1 MNTKHLLRRI
11 LSVLTAFFLA
21 AATVIPMAVPVYA
34 QNSRFISEVMLAAGE
49 AAAENLEKDGWSVMM
64 TGLNRDVSADRQ
76 VYLAYK
82 TNTGDPITNVMIA
95 NDAGESLI
103 DHNGISYDR
112 ASETDVD
119 EGVGGGAGCLYY
131 TRDKKAGTPLVGF
144 DILRSKE
151 EPLYPITNDGAE
163 IVRTEKGAPADLERT
178 NEKSVIYLAQI
189 RDGIV
194 RPYISEIGIVRDTD
208 KWNAV
213 YTACERGYNYYVD
226 GDIDGSEDTYT
237 LLVYKRTADVT
248 QAVTN
253 ITAVSADAV
262 KEMEELQIKDEA
274 ASATYLSGDAI
285 GISGVEY
292 VRVSKKPIQAKT
304 PFYLYQTKNTSA
316 GNPVS
321 MLYKEKLEEA
331 QNFIF
336 GTWAQEYF
344 FSSDAATNAA
354 TFSINEDLYS
364 RLCEDLTVCTKLPV
378 QYLDSVPSVQ
388 TAEPITEET
397 TTQNPEEAAE
407 AQTDAAEETEALSE
421 VNSETETIDAVTGEM
436 EALSEVNSETEIID
450 AVTGKTEALSE
461 VDTQT
466 ETIDAVT
473 GETEAWSAV
482 DTETETLEAVTDE
495 PAKETTTEKETIT
508 EATTEATTEAPAEE
522 EPKYLNILMLTPRD
536 GLPQSVAQITGLR
549 DNLSETPIMESDAR
563 SDRKNKLPASVFGKG
578 GPALVIGSIVIAA
591 SVVSAIVIRKKKL
604 KGAK

>member
-1 MNTKHLLRRI
+1 MNTKYLLRRI
-11 LSVLTAFFLA
+11 LSVLTTFFLA
-21 AATVIPMAVPVYA
+21 AATVIPMVIPVYA
-34 QNSRFISEVMLAAGE
+34 QNSRFISEVMLAAGK

-163 IVRTEKGAPADLERT
+163 IVRTVEGVPADLEMAA
-178 NEKSVIYLAQI
+178 EKSVIYLAQI

-194 RPYISEIGIVRDTD
+194 RPYISEIGVVIDTD

-213 YTACERGYNYYVD
+213 YTACERGYHYYVD
-226 GDIDGSEDTYT
+226 GDIDGSDDTYT
-237 LLVYKRTADVT
+237 LLVYKRTADVN

-262 KEMEELQIKDEA
+262 KEMEERQILDDA
-274 ASATYLSGDAI
+274 AFSTDLTGDTI
-285 GISGVEY
+285 GISGIEY
-292 VRVSKKPIQAKT
+292 VRVSKNPIQAQK
-304 PFYLYQTKNTSA
+304 PYYLYQTKNTSA

-321 MLYKEKLEEA
+321 MLYKEQLVEA
-331 QNFIF
+331 QVFLF

-344 FSSDAATNAA
+344 FSEDAATNAA
-354 TFSINEDLYS
+354 TFSANEDLYAQ
-364 RLCEDLTVCTKLPV
+364 LCEDLTVCTKLPV
-378 QYLDSVPSVQ
+378 QVLDSIPSVK
-388 TAEPITEET
+388 TAEPVTEET
-397 TTQNPEEAAE
+397 TTQKAEETIVEAPTDSVEETEEASGEETETE
-407 AQTDAAEETEALSE
+407 AAAEEITEE
-421 VNSETETIDAVTGEM
+421 TTEETTVETET
-436 EALSEVNSETEIID
+436 
-450 AVTGKTEALSE
+450 
-461 VDTQT
+461 
-466 ETIDAVT
+466 
-473 GETEAWSAV
+473 
-482 DTETETLEAVTDE
+482 
-495 PAKETTTEKETIT
+495 
-508 EATTEATTEAPAEE
+508 TTEATTQTPAGE
-522 EPKYLNILMLTPRD
+522 EPAYINILMLTPRD

-549 DNLSETPIMESDAR
+549 DHLSETPITESDAR
-563 SDRKNKLPASVFGKG
+563 SERNNELYASVFGKG
-578 GPALVIGSIVIAA
+578 GPALVIGTIVIAA
-591 SVVSAIVIRKKKL
+591 GVVSAIVIRKKKL

>member
-1 MNTKHLLRRI
+1 MNTKYLLRHI

-21 AATVIPMAVPVYA
+21 AATVIPMVVPVYA

-163 IVRTEKGAPADLERT
+163 IVRTVEGVPADLEMAA
-178 NEKSVIYLAQI
+178 EKSVIYLAQI

-194 RPYISEIGIVRDTD
+194 RPYISEIGVVIDTD

-213 YTACERGYNYYVD
+213 YTACERGYHYYVD
-226 GDIDGSEDTYT
+226 GDIDGSDDTYT
-237 LLVYKRTADVT
+237 LLVYKRTADVN

-262 KEMEELQIKDEA
+262 KEMEERQILDDA
-274 ASATYLSGDAI
+274 AYSTDLTGDTI
-285 GISGVEY
+285 GISGIEY
-292 VRVSKKPIQAKT
+292 VRVSKNPIQAQT
-304 PFYLYQTKNTSA
+304 PYYLYQTKNTSA

-321 MLYKEKLEEA
+321 MLYKEQLEEA

-344 FSSDAATNAA
+344 FSEDAATNAA
-354 TFSINEDLYS
+354 TFSANEDLYAQ
-364 RLCEDLTVCTKLPV
+364 LCEDLTVCTKLPV
-378 QYLDSVPSVQ
+378 QVLDSIPSVK
-388 TAEPITEET
+388 TAEPVTEET
-397 TTQNPEEAAE
+397 TTQKAEETIVEAPTDSVEETEEASGEETETE
-407 AQTDAAEETEALSE
+407 AAAEEITEE
-421 VNSETETIDAVTGEM
+421 TTEETTVETET
-436 EALSEVNSETEIID
+436 
-450 AVTGKTEALSE
+450 
-461 VDTQT
+461 
-466 ETIDAVT
+466 
-473 GETEAWSAV
+473 
-482 DTETETLEAVTDE
+482 
-495 PAKETTTEKETIT
+495 
-508 EATTEATTEAPAEE
+508 TTEATTQTPAGE
-522 EPKYLNILMLTPRD
+522 EPAYINILMLTPRD

-549 DNLSETPIMESDAR
+549 DHLSETPITESDAR
-563 SDRKNKLPASVFGKG
+563 SERNNELYASVFGKG
-578 GPALVIGSIVIAA
+578 GPALVIGTIVIAA
-591 SVVSAIVIRKKKL
+591 GVVSAIVIRKKKL

>member
-21 AATVIPMAVPVYA
+21 AATVIPMVVPVYA

-163 IVRTEKGAPADLERT
+163 IVRTVEGVPADLEMAA
-178 NEKSVIYLAQI
+178 EKSVIYLAQI

-194 RPYISEIGIVRDTD
+194 RPYISEIGVVIDTD

-213 YTACERGYNYYVD
+213 YTACERGYHYYVD
-226 GDIDGSEDTYT
+226 GDIDGSDDTYT
-237 LLVYKRTADVT
+237 LLVYKRTADVN

-262 KEMEELQIKDEA
+262 KEMEERQILDDA
-274 ASATYLSGDAI
+274 ASSTDLTGDTI
-285 GISGVEY
+285 GISGIEY
-292 VRVSKKPIQAKT
+292 VRVSKNPIQAQT
-304 PFYLYQTKNTSA
+304 PYYLYQTKNTSA

-321 MLYKEKLEEA
+321 MLYKEQLEEA
-331 QNFIF
+331 QVFLF

-344 FSSDAATNAA
+344 FSEDAATNAA
-354 TFSINEDLYS
+354 AFSANEDLYAQ
-364 RLCEDLTVCTKLPV
+364 LCEDLTVCTKLPV
-378 QYLDSVPSVQ
+378 QVLDSIPSVK
-388 TAEPITEET
+388 TAEPVTEET
-397 TTQNPEEAAE
+397 TQKAEETTAEAPTDAVEETEEASGEETETE
-407 AQTDAAEETEALSE
+407 AAAEEMTEKTTE
-421 VNSETETIDAVTGEM
+421 ETTVETET
-436 EALSEVNSETEIID
+436 
-450 AVTGKTEALSE
+450 
-461 VDTQT
+461 
-466 ETIDAVT
+466 
-473 GETEAWSAV
+473 
-482 DTETETLEAVTDE
+482 
-495 PAKETTTEKETIT
+495 
-508 EATTEATTEAPAEE
+508 TTEATTQTPAGE
-522 EPKYLNILMLTPRD
+522 EPAYINILMLTPRD

-549 DNLSETPIMESDAR
+549 DHLSETPITESDAR
-563 SDRKNKLPASVFGKG
+563 SERNNELYASVFGKG

-591 SVVSAIVIRKKKL
+591 GVVSAIVIRKKKL

>member
-21 AATVIPMAVPVYA
+21 AATVIPMVVPVYA

-163 IVRTEKGAPADLERT
+163 IVRTVEGVPADLEMAA
-178 NEKSVIYLAQI
+178 EKSVIYLAQI

-194 RPYISEIGIVRDTD
+194 RPYISEIGVVIDTD

-213 YTACERGYNYYVD
+213 YTACERGYHYYVD
-226 GDIDGSEDTYT
+226 GDIDGSDDTYT
-237 LLVYKRTADVT
+237 LLVYKRTADVN

-262 KEMEELQIKDEA
+262 KEMEERQILDDA
-274 ASATYLSGDAI
+274 ASSTDLTGDTI
-285 GISGVEY
+285 GISGIEY
-292 VRVSKKPIQAKT
+292 VRVSKNPIQAQK
-304 PFYLYQTKNTSA
+304 PYYLYQTKNTSA

-321 MLYKEKLEEA
+321 MLYKEQLEEA

-344 FSSDAATNAA
+344 FSEDAATNAA
-354 TFSINEDLYS
+354 AFSANEDLYAQ
-364 RLCEDLTVCTKLPV
+364 LCEDLTVCTKLPV
-378 QYLDSVPSVQ
+378 QVLDSIPSVK
-388 TAEPITEET
+388 TAEPVTEET
-397 TTQNPEEAAE
+397 TTQKAEETIVEAPTDSVEEMDSIEETDAVEETDSVEEMDSIEETDAVEETEEASGE
-407 AQTDAAEETEALSE
+407 ATETEAAAEEITEE
-421 VNSETETIDAVTGEM
+421 TTEETTVETET
-436 EALSEVNSETEIID
+436 
-450 AVTGKTEALSE
+450 
-461 VDTQT
+461 
-466 ETIDAVT
+466 
-473 GETEAWSAV
+473 
-482 DTETETLEAVTDE
+482 
-495 PAKETTTEKETIT
+495 
-508 EATTEATTEAPAEE
+508 TTEATTQTPAGE
-522 EPKYLNILMLTPRD
+522 EPAYINILMLTPRD

-549 DNLSETPIMESDAR
+549 DHLSETPITESDAR
-563 SDRKNKLPASVFGKG
+563 SERNNELYASVFGKG

-591 SVVSAIVIRKKKL
+591 GVVSAIVIRKKKL

>member
-1 MNTKHLLRRI
+1 MNTKYLLRHI

-21 AATVIPMAVPVYA
+21 AATVIPMVVPVYA

-131 TRDKKAGTPLVGF
+131 TRDKKAGTSLVGF

-163 IVRTEKGAPADLERT
+163 IVRTVEGVPADLEMAA
-178 NEKSVIYLAQI
+178 EKSVIYLAQI

-194 RPYISEIGIVRDTD
+194 RPYISEIGVVIDTD

-213 YTACERGYNYYVD
+213 YTACERGYHYYVD
-226 GDIDGSEDTYT
+226 GDIDGSDDTYT
-237 LLVYKRTADVT
+237 LLVYKRTADVN

-262 KEMEELQIKDEA
+262 KEMEERQILDEA
-274 ASATYLSGDAI
+274 AFSNNLTGDTI
-285 GISGVEY
+285 GISGIEY
-292 VRVSKKPIQAKT
+292 VRVSKNPIQAQT
-304 PFYLYQTKNTSA
+304 PYYLYQTKNTSA

-321 MLYKEKLEEA
+321 MLYKEQLEEA

-344 FSSDAATNAA
+344 FSEDAATNAA
-354 TFSINEDLYS
+354 AFSANEDLYAQ
-364 RLCEDLTVCTKLPV
+364 LCEDLTVCTKLPV
-378 QYLDSVPSVQ
+378 QVLDSIPSVK
-388 TAEPITEET
+388 TAEPAAEKTTSEGIEET
-397 TTQNPEEAAE
+397 TVESTEIRDGMSDATQDATEENVAETAMETTQTTAE
-407 AQTDAAEETEALSE
+407 ALAEA
-421 VNSETETIDAVTGEM
+421 
-436 EALSEVNSETEIID
+436 
-450 AVTGKTEALSE
+450 
-461 VDTQT
+461 
-466 ETIDAVT
+466 
-473 GETEAWSAV
+473 
-482 DTETETLEAVTDE
+482 
-495 PAKETTTEKETIT
+495 
-508 EATTEATTEAPAEE
+508 
-522 EPKYLNILMLTPRD
+522 EPKYINILMLTPRD

-549 DNLSETPIMESDAR
+549 DHLSETPITESDAR
-563 SDRKNKLPASVFGKG
+563 SERNNELYASVFGKG
-578 GPALVIGSIVIAA
+578 GPALVIGGIVIAA
-591 SVVSAIVIRKKKL
+591 GVVSAIVIRKKKS

>member
-82 TNTGDPITNVMIA
+82 TNTGDPITNVMIS

-178 NEKSVIYLAQI
+178 NEKSVIYLAEI

-194 RPYISEIGIVRDTD
+194 RPYISEIGIVSDTD

-213 YTACERGYNYYVD
+213 YTACERGYHYYVD
-226 GDIDGSEDTYT
+226 GDIDGSDDTYT
-237 LLVYKRTADVT
+237 LLVYKRTADVN

-262 KEMEELQIKDEA
+262 KEMEERQILDEA
-274 ASATYLSGDAI
+274 AFSNNLTGDTI
-285 GISGVEY
+285 GISGIEY
-292 VRVSKKPIQAKT
+292 VRVSKNPIQAQK
-304 PFYLYQTKNTSA
+304 PYYLYQTKNTSA

-321 MLYKEKLEEA
+321 MLYKEQLEEA

-344 FSSDAATNAA
+344 FSEDAATNAA
-354 TFSINEDLYS
+354 AFSANEDLYAQ
-364 RLCEDLTVCTKLPV
+364 LCEDLTVCTKLPV
-378 QYLDSVPSVQ
+378 QVLDSIPSVK
-388 TAEPITEET
+388 TAEPVTEETTQKAEETTAEAPSDSVEETDSIEETDAVEETEEASGEETETEAVAEEITEET
-397 TTQNPEEAAE
+397 T
-407 AQTDAAEETEALSE
+407 EETT
-421 VNSETETIDAVTGEM
+421 VET
-436 EALSEVNSETEIID
+436 
-450 AVTGKTEALSE
+450 
-461 VDTQT
+461 
-466 ETIDAVT
+466 
-473 GETEAWSAV
+473 
-482 DTETETLEAVTDE
+482 
-495 PAKETTTEKETIT
+495 ETTTEETETEAAAEEIT
-508 EATTEATTEAPAEE
+508 EETTEETTVETETTTEATTQTPAGE
-522 EPKYLNILMLTPRD
+522 EPAYINILMLTPRD

-549 DNLSETPIMESDAR
+549 DHLSETPITESDAR
-563 SDRKNKLPASVFGKG
+563 SERNNELYASVFGKG
-578 GPALVIGSIVIAA
+578 GPALVIGTIVIAA
-591 SVVSAIVIRKKKL
+591 GVVSAIVIRKKKL

>member
-21 AATVIPMAVPVYA
+21 AATVIPMVVPVYA
-34 QNSRFISEVMLAAGE
+34 QNSRFISDVMLAAGE

-131 TRDKKAGTPLVGF
+131 TRDKKAGTPLVG
-144 DILRSKE
+144 
-151 EPLYPITNDGAE
+151 A
-163 IVRTEKGAPADLERT
+163 A
-178 NEKSVIYLAQI
+178 EKSVIYLAQI

-194 RPYISEIGIVRDTD
+194 RPYISEIGVVIDTD

-213 YTACERGYNYYVD
+213 YTACERGYHYYVD
-226 GDIDGSEDTYT
+226 GDIDGSDDTYT
-237 LLVYKRTADVT
+237 LLVYKRTADVN

-262 KEMEELQIKDEA
+262 KEMEERQILDDA
-274 ASATYLSGDAI
+274 ASSTDLTGDTI
-285 GISGVEY
+285 GISGIEY
-292 VRVSKKPIQAKT
+292 VRVSKNPIQAQK
-304 PFYLYQTKNTSA
+304 PYYLYQTKNTSA

-321 MLYKEKLEEA
+321 MLYKEQLEEA
-331 QNFIF
+331 QVFLF

-344 FSSDAATNAA
+344 FSEDAATNAA
-354 TFSINEDLYS
+354 AFSANEDLYAQ
-364 RLCEDLTVCTKLPV
+364 LCEDLTVCTKLPV
-378 QYLDSVPSVQ
+378 QYLDSIPSVK
-388 TAEPITEET
+388 TAEPVTEETTQKAEETTAEAPTDAVEETDSIEETDAVEETEEASGEETETEAAAEEITEET
-397 TTQNPEEAAE
+397 T
-407 AQTDAAEETEALSE
+407 EETT
-421 VNSETETIDAVTGEM
+421 VETET
-436 EALSEVNSETEIID
+436 
-450 AVTGKTEALSE
+450 
-461 VDTQT
+461 
-466 ETIDAVT
+466 
-473 GETEAWSAV
+473 
-482 DTETETLEAVTDE
+482 
-495 PAKETTTEKETIT
+495 
-508 EATTEATTEAPAEE
+508 TTEATTQTPAGE
-522 EPKYLNILMLTPRD
+522 EPAYINILMLTPRD

-549 DNLSETPIMESDAR
+549 DPLSEKPITESDAR
-563 SDRKNKLPASVFGKG
+563 SERNNELYASVFGKG

-591 SVVSAIVIRKKKL
+591 GVVSAIVIRKKKL

>member
-11 LSVLTAFFLA
+11 LSVLTTFFLA
-21 AATVIPMAVPVYA
+21 AATVIPMVIPVYA
-34 QNSRFISEVMLAAGE
+34 QNSRFISEVMLAAGK

-163 IVRTEKGAPADLERT
+163 IVRTVEGVPADLEMAA
-178 NEKSVIYLAQI
+178 EKSVIYLAQI

-194 RPYISEIGIVRDTD
+194 RPYISEIGVVIDTD

-213 YTACERGYNYYVD
+213 YTACERGYHYYVD
-226 GDIDGSEDTYT
+226 GDIDGSDDTYT
-237 LLVYKRTADVT
+237 LLVYKRTADVN

-262 KEMEELQIKDEA
+262 KEMEERQILDDA
-274 ASATYLSGDAI
+274 AFSTDLTGDTI
-285 GISGVEY
+285 GISGIEY
-292 VRVSKKPIQAKT
+292 VRVSKNPIQAQT
-304 PFYLYQTKNTSA
+304 PYYLYQTKNTSA

-321 MLYKEKLEEA
+321 MLYKEQLVEA
-331 QNFIF
+331 QVFLF

-344 FSSDAATNAA
+344 FSEDAATNAA
-354 TFSINEDLYS
+354 TFSANEDLYAQ
-364 RLCEDLTVCTKLPV
+364 LCEDLTVCTKLPV
-378 QYLDSVPSVQ
+378 QVLDSIPSVK
-388 TAEPITEET
+388 TAEPVTEET
-397 TTQNPEEAAE
+397 TTQKAEETIVEAPTDSVEEMDSIEETDAVEETEEASGEETETE
-407 AQTDAAEETEALSE
+407 AAAEEITEE
-421 VNSETETIDAVTGEM
+421 TTEETTVETET
-436 EALSEVNSETEIID
+436 
-450 AVTGKTEALSE
+450 
-461 VDTQT
+461 
-466 ETIDAVT
+466 
-473 GETEAWSAV
+473 
-482 DTETETLEAVTDE
+482 
-495 PAKETTTEKETIT
+495 
-508 EATTEATTEAPAEE
+508 TTEATTQTPAGE
-522 EPKYLNILMLTPRD
+522 EPAYINILMLTPRD

-549 DNLSETPIMESDAR
+549 DHLSETLITESDAR
-563 SDRKNKLPASVFGKG
+563 SERNNELYASVFGKG

-591 SVVSAIVIRKKKL
+591 GVVSAIVIRKKKL

>member
-21 AATVIPMAVPVYA
+21 AATVIPMVVPVYA
-34 QNSRFISEVMLAAGE
+34 QNSRFISEVMLAAGK

-163 IVRTEKGAPADLERT
+163 IVRTVEGVPADLEMAA
-178 NEKSVIYLAQI
+178 EKSVIYLAQI

-194 RPYISEIGIVRDTD
+194 RPYISEIGVVIDTD

-213 YTACERGYNYYVD
+213 YTACERGYHYYVD
-226 GDIDGSEDTYT
+226 GDIDGSDDTYT
-237 LLVYKRTADVT
+237 LLVYKRTADVN

-262 KEMEELQIKDEA
+262 KEMEERQILDDA
-274 ASATYLSGDAI
+274 ASSTDLTGDTI
-285 GISGVEY
+285 GISGIEY
-292 VRVSKKPIQAKT
+292 VRVSKNPIQAQK
-304 PFYLYQTKNTSA
+304 PYYLYQTKNTSA

-321 MLYKEKLEEA
+321 MLYKETLEEA

-344 FSSDAATNAA
+344 FSEDAATNAA
-354 TFSINEDLYS
+354 TFSANEDLYAQ
-364 RLCEDLTVCTKLPV
+364 LCEDLTVCTKLPV
-378 QYLDSVPSVQ
+378 QVLDSIPSVK
-388 TAEPITEET
+388 TAEPVTEET
-397 TTQNPEEAAE
+397 TTQKAEETTAEAPTNAVEETDAVEETEEASGEETETE
-407 AQTDAAEETEALSE
+407 AAAEEITEE
-421 VNSETETIDAVTGEM
+421 TTEETTVETET
-436 EALSEVNSETEIID
+436 
-450 AVTGKTEALSE
+450 
-461 VDTQT
+461 
-466 ETIDAVT
+466 
-473 GETEAWSAV
+473 
-482 DTETETLEAVTDE
+482 
-495 PAKETTTEKETIT
+495 
-508 EATTEATTEAPAEE
+508 TTEATTQTPAGE
-522 EPKYLNILMLTPRD
+522 EPAYINILMLTPRD

-549 DNLSETPIMESDAR
+549 DPLSEKPITESDAR
-563 SDRKNKLPASVFGKG
+563 SERNNELYASVFGKG
-578 GPALVIGSIVIAA
+578 GPALVIGTIVIAA
-591 SVVSAIVIRKKKL
+591 GVVSAIVIRKKKL

>member
-21 AATVIPMAVPVYA
+21 AATVIPMVVPVYA

-103 DHNGISYDR
+103 DHYGISYDR

-163 IVRTEKGAPADLERT
+163 IVRTAEGVPADLEMAA
-178 NEKSVIYLAQI
+178 EKSVIYLAQI

-194 RPYISEIGIVRDTD
+194 RPYISEIGVVIDTD

-213 YTACERGYNYYVD
+213 YTACERGYHYYVD
-226 GDIDGSEDTYT
+226 GDIDGSDDTYT
-237 LLVYKRTADVT
+237 LLVYKRTADVN

-262 KEMEELQIKDEA
+262 KEMEERQILDDA
-274 ASATYLSGDAI
+274 ASSTVLTGDTI
-285 GISGVEY
+285 GISGIEY
-292 VRVSKKPIQAKT
+292 VRVSKNPIQAQK
-304 PFYLYQTKNTSA
+304 PYYLYQTKNTSA

-321 MLYKEKLEEA
+321 MLYKEQLEEA
-331 QNFIF
+331 QVFLF

-344 FSSDAATNAA
+344 FSEDAATNAA
-354 TFSINEDLYS
+354 AFSANEDLYAQ
-364 RLCEDLTVCTKLPV
+364 LCEDLTVCTKLPV
-378 QYLDSVPSVQ
+378 QVLDSIPSVK
-388 TAEPITEET
+388 TAEPVTEET
-397 TTQNPEEAAE
+397 TTQKAEETIVEAPTDAVEETDSIEETDAVEETEEASGEETETE
-407 AQTDAAEETEALSE
+407 AAAEEITEE
-421 VNSETETIDAVTGEM
+421 TTEETTVETET
-436 EALSEVNSETEIID
+436 
-450 AVTGKTEALSE
+450 
-461 VDTQT
+461 
-466 ETIDAVT
+466 
-473 GETEAWSAV
+473 
-482 DTETETLEAVTDE
+482 
-495 PAKETTTEKETIT
+495 
-508 EATTEATTEAPAEE
+508 TTEATTQTPAGE
-522 EPKYLNILMLTPRD
+522 EPAYINILMLTPRD

-549 DNLSETPIMESDAR
+549 DHLSETPITESDAR
-563 SDRKNKLPASVFGKG
+563 SERNNELYASVFGKG

-591 SVVSAIVIRKKKL
+591 GVVSAIVIRKKKL

>member
-21 AATVIPMAVPVYA
+21 AATVIPMVVPVYA

-163 IVRTEKGAPADLERT
+163 IVRTAEGVPADLEMAA
-178 NEKSVIYLAQI
+178 EKSVIYLAQI

-194 RPYISEIGIVRDTD
+194 RPYISEIGVVIDTD

-213 YTACERGYNYYVD
+213 YTACERGYHYYVD
-226 GDIDGSEDTYT
+226 GDIDGSDDTYT
-237 LLVYKRTADVT
+237 LLVYKRTADVN

-262 KEMEELQIKDEA
+262 KEMEERQILDDA
-274 ASATYLSGDAI
+274 ASSTVLTGDTI
-285 GISGVEY
+285 GISGIEY
-292 VRVSKKPIQAKT
+292 VRVSKNPIQAQK
-304 PFYLYQTKNTSA
+304 PYYLYQTKNTSA

-321 MLYKEKLEEA
+321 MLYKEQLEEA
-331 QNFIF
+331 QVFLF

-344 FSSDAATNAA
+344 FSEDAATNAA
-354 TFSINEDLYS
+354 AFSANEDLYAQ
-364 RLCEDLTVCTKLPV
+364 LCEDLTVCTKLPV
-378 QYLDSVPSVQ
+378 QVLDSIPSVK
-388 TAEPITEET
+388 TAEPVTEETTQKAEETTAEAPTDAVEETDSIEETDAVEETEEASGEETETEAAAEEITEET
-397 TTQNPEEAAE
+397 T
-407 AQTDAAEETEALSE
+407 EETT
-421 VNSETETIDAVTGEM
+421 VETET
-436 EALSEVNSETEIID
+436 
-450 AVTGKTEALSE
+450 
-461 VDTQT
+461 
-466 ETIDAVT
+466 
-473 GETEAWSAV
+473 
-482 DTETETLEAVTDE
+482 
-495 PAKETTTEKETIT
+495 
-508 EATTEATTEAPAEE
+508 TTEATTQTPAGE
-522 EPKYLNILMLTPRD
+522 EPAYINILMLTPRD

-549 DNLSETPIMESDAR
+549 DHLSETPITESDAR
-563 SDRKNKLPASVFGKG
+563 SERNNELYASVFGKG
-578 GPALVIGSIVIAA
+578 GPALVIGTIVIAA
-591 SVVSAIVIRKKKL
+591 GVVSAIVIRKKKL

>member
-21 AATVIPMAVPVYA
+21 AATVIPMVVPVYA

-163 IVRTEKGAPADLERT
+163 IVRTVEGVPADLEMAA
-178 NEKSVIYLAQI
+178 EKSVIYLAQI

-194 RPYISEIGIVRDTD
+194 RPYISEIGVVIDTD

-213 YTACERGYNYYVD
+213 YTACERGYHYYVD
-226 GDIDGSEDTYT
+226 GDIDGSDDTYT
-237 LLVYKRTADVT
+237 LLVYKRTADVN

-262 KEMEELQIKDEA
+262 KEMEERQILDDA
-274 ASATYLSGDAI
+274 AFSTDLTGDTI
-285 GISGVEY
+285 GISGIEY
-292 VRVSKKPIQAKT
+292 VRVSKNPIQAQT
-304 PFYLYQTKNTSA
+304 PYYLYQTKNTSA

-321 MLYKEKLEEA
+321 MLYKEQLEEA

-344 FSSDAATNAA
+344 FSEDAATNAA
-354 TFSINEDLYS
+354 TFSANEDLYAQ
-364 RLCEDLTVCTKLPV
+364 LCEDLTVCTKLPV
-378 QYLDSVPSVQ
+378 QVLDSIPSVK
-388 TAEPITEET
+388 TAEPVTEET
-397 TTQNPEEAAE
+397 TTQKAEETIVEAPTDSVEEMDSIEETDAVEETEEASGEETETE
-407 AQTDAAEETEALSE
+407 AAAEEITEE
-421 VNSETETIDAVTGEM
+421 TTEETTVETET
-436 EALSEVNSETEIID
+436 
-450 AVTGKTEALSE
+450 
-461 VDTQT
+461 
-466 ETIDAVT
+466 
-473 GETEAWSAV
+473 
-482 DTETETLEAVTDE
+482 
-495 PAKETTTEKETIT
+495 
-508 EATTEATTEAPAEE
+508 TTEATTQTPAGE
-522 EPKYLNILMLTPRD
+522 EPAYINILMLTPRD

-549 DNLSETPIMESDAR
+549 DPLSEKPITESDAR
-563 SDRKNKLPASVFGKG
+563 SERNNELYASVFGKG
-578 GPALVIGSIVIAA
+578 GPALVIGTIVIAA
-591 SVVSAIVIRKKKL
+591 GVVSAIVIRKKKL

>member
-1 MNTKHLLRRI
+1 MNTKYLLRRI

-21 AATVIPMAVPVYA
+21 AATVIPMVVPVYA

-163 IVRTEKGAPADLERT
+163 IVRTAEGVPADLEMAA
-178 NEKSVIYLAQI
+178 EKSVIYLAQI

-194 RPYISEIGIVRDTD
+194 RPYISEIGVVIDTD

-213 YTACERGYNYYVD
+213 YTACERGYHYYVD
-226 GDIDGSEDTYT
+226 GDIDGSDDTYT
-237 LLVYKRTADVT
+237 LLVYKRTADVN

-262 KEMEELQIKDEA
+262 KEMEERQILDDA
-274 ASATYLSGDAI
+274 ASSTDLTGDTI
-285 GISGVEY
+285 GISGIEY
-292 VRVSKKPIQAKT
+292 VRVSKNPIQAQK
-304 PFYLYQTKNTSA
+304 PYYLYQTKNTSA

-321 MLYKEKLEEA
+321 MLYKEQLEEA
-331 QNFIF
+331 QVFLF

-344 FSSDAATNAA
+344 FSEDAATNAA
-354 TFSINEDLYS
+354 AFSANEDLYAQ
-364 RLCEDLTVCTKLPV
+364 LCEDLTVCTKLPV
-378 QYLDSVPSVQ
+378 QVLDSIPSVK
-388 TAEPITEET
+388 TAEPVTEETTQKAEETTAEAPTDAVEETDAIEETEEASGEETETEAAAEEITEET
-397 TTQNPEEAAE
+397 T
-407 AQTDAAEETEALSE
+407 EETT
-421 VNSETETIDAVTGEM
+421 VETET
-436 EALSEVNSETEIID
+436 
-450 AVTGKTEALSE
+450 
-461 VDTQT
+461 
-466 ETIDAVT
+466 
-473 GETEAWSAV
+473 
-482 DTETETLEAVTDE
+482 
-495 PAKETTTEKETIT
+495 
-508 EATTEATTEAPAEE
+508 TTEATTQTPAGE
-522 EPKYLNILMLTPRD
+522 EPAYINILMLTPRD

-549 DNLSETPIMESDAR
+549 DHLSETPITESDAR
-563 SDRKNKLPASVFGKG
+563 SERNNELYASVFGKG
-578 GPALVIGSIVIAA
+578 GPALVIGTIVIAA
-591 SVVSAIVIRKKKL
+591 GVVSAIVIRKKKL

>member
-21 AATVIPMAVPVYA
+21 AATVIPMVVPVYA

-163 IVRTEKGAPADLERT
+163 IVRTVEGVPADLEMAA
-178 NEKSVIYLAQI
+178 EKSVIYLAQI

-194 RPYISEIGIVRDTD
+194 RPYISEIGVVIDTD

-213 YTACERGYNYYVD
+213 YTACERGYHYYVD
-226 GDIDGSEDTYT
+226 GDIDGSDDTYT
-237 LLVYKRTADVT
+237 LLVYKRTADVN

-262 KEMEELQIKDEA
+262 KEMEERQILDDA
-274 ASATYLSGDAI
+274 ASSTVLTGDTI
-285 GISGVEY
+285 GISGIEY
-292 VRVSKKPIQAKT
+292 VRVSKNPIQAQK
-304 PFYLYQTKNTSA
+304 PYYLYQTKNTNA

-321 MLYKEKLEEA
+321 MLYKETLEEA

-344 FSSDAATNAA
+344 FSEDAATNAA
-354 TFSINEDLYS
+354 AFSANEDLYAQ
-364 RLCEDLTVCTKLPV
+364 LCEDLTVCTKLPV
-378 QYLDSVPSVQ
+378 QVLDSIPSVK
-388 TAEPITEET
+388 TAEPVTEETTQKAEETTAEAPTDSVEETEEASGEETETEAAAEEITEET
-397 TTQNPEEAAE
+397 T
-407 AQTDAAEETEALSE
+407 EETTA
-421 VNSETETIDAVTGEM
+421 ETET
-436 EALSEVNSETEIID
+436 
-450 AVTGKTEALSE
+450 
-461 VDTQT
+461 
-466 ETIDAVT
+466 
-473 GETEAWSAV
+473 
-482 DTETETLEAVTDE
+482 
-495 PAKETTTEKETIT
+495 
-508 EATTEATTEAPAEE
+508 TTEATTQTPAGE
-522 EPKYLNILMLTPRD
+522 EPAYINILMLTPRD

-549 DNLSETPIMESDAR
+549 DHLSETPITESDAR
-563 SDRKNKLPASVFGKG
+563 SERNNELYASVFGKG
-578 GPALVIGSIVIAA
+578 GPALVIGTIVIAA
-591 SVVSAIVIRKKKL
+591 GVVSAIVIRKKKS

>member
-21 AATVIPMAVPVYA
+21 AATVIPMVVPVYA

-163 IVRTEKGAPADLERT
+163 IVRTVEGVPADLEMAA
-178 NEKSVIYLAQI
+178 EKSVIYLAQI

-194 RPYISEIGIVRDTD
+194 RPYISEIGVVIDTD

-213 YTACERGYNYYVD
+213 YTACERGYHYYVD
-226 GDIDGSEDTYT
+226 GDIDGSDDTYT
-237 LLVYKRTADVT
+237 LLVYKRTADVN

-262 KEMEELQIKDEA
+262 KEMEERQILDDA
-274 ASATYLSGDAI
+274 ASSTDLTGDTI
-285 GISGVEY
+285 GISGIEY
-292 VRVSKKPIQAKT
+292 VRVSKNPIQAQT
-304 PFYLYQTKNTSA
+304 PYYLYQTKNTSA

-321 MLYKEKLEEA
+321 MLYKEQLEEA

-344 FSSDAATNAA
+344 FSEDAATNAA
-354 TFSINEDLYS
+354 TFSANEDLYAQ
-364 RLCEDLTVCTKLPV
+364 LCEDLTVCTKLPV
-378 QYLDSVPSVQ
+378 QVLDSIPSVK
-388 TAEPITEET
+388 TAEPVTEET
-397 TTQNPEEAAE
+397 TTQKAEETIVEAPTDSVEEMDSIEETDAVEETEEASGEETETE
-407 AQTDAAEETEALSE
+407 AAAEEITEE
-421 VNSETETIDAVTGEM
+421 TTEETTVETET
-436 EALSEVNSETEIID
+436 
-450 AVTGKTEALSE
+450 
-461 VDTQT
+461 
-466 ETIDAVT
+466 
-473 GETEAWSAV
+473 
-482 DTETETLEAVTDE
+482 
-495 PAKETTTEKETIT
+495 
-508 EATTEATTEAPAEE
+508 TTEATTQTPAGE
-522 EPKYLNILMLTPRD
+522 EPAYINILMLTPRD

-549 DNLSETPIMESDAR
+549 DHLSETPITESDAR
-563 SDRKNKLPASVFGKG
+563 SERNNELYASVFGKG

-591 SVVSAIVIRKKKL
+591 GVVSAIVIRKKKL

>member
-21 AATVIPMAVPVYA
+21 AATVIPMVVPVYA

-163 IVRTEKGAPADLERT
+163 IVRTAEGVPADLEMAA
-178 NEKSVIYLAQI
+178 EKSVIYLAQI

-194 RPYISEIGIVRDTD
+194 RPYISEIGVVIDTD

-213 YTACERGYNYYVD
+213 YTACERGYHYYVD
-226 GDIDGSEDTYT
+226 GDIDGSDDTYT
-237 LLVYKRTADVT
+237 LLVYKRTADVN

-262 KEMEELQIKDEA
+262 KEMEERQILDDA
-274 ASATYLSGDAI
+274 ASSTDLTGDTI
-285 GISGVEY
+285 GISGIEY
-292 VRVSKKPIQAKT
+292 VRVSKNPIQAQT
-304 PFYLYQTKNTSA
+304 PYYLYQTKNTSA

-321 MLYKEKLEEA
+321 MLYKEQLEEA

-344 FSSDAATNAA
+344 FSEDAATNAA
-354 TFSINEDLYS
+354 AFSANEDLYAQ
-364 RLCEDLTVCTKLPV
+364 LCEDLTVCTKLPV
-378 QYLDSVPSVQ
+378 QVLDSSPSVK
-388 TAEPITEET
+388 TAEPVTEETTRKAEETTAEAPTDAVEETDSIEETDAVEGTEEASGEETETEAAAEEITEET
-397 TTQNPEEAAE
+397 T
-407 AQTDAAEETEALSE
+407 EETT
-421 VNSETETIDAVTGEM
+421 VETET
-436 EALSEVNSETEIID
+436 
-450 AVTGKTEALSE
+450 
-461 VDTQT
+461 
-466 ETIDAVT
+466 
-473 GETEAWSAV
+473 
-482 DTETETLEAVTDE
+482 
-495 PAKETTTEKETIT
+495 
-508 EATTEATTEAPAEE
+508 TTEATTQTPAGE
-522 EPKYLNILMLTPRD
+522 EPAYINILMLTPRD
-536 GLPQSVAQITGLR
+536 GLPHSVSQITGLR
-549 DNLSETPIMESDAR
+549 DPLSETPITESDAR
-563 SDRKNKLPASVFGKG
+563 SERNNELYASVFGKG

-591 SVVSAIVIRKKKL
+591 GVVSAIVIRKKKL

>member
-163 IVRTEKGAPADLERT
+163 IVRTAEGVPADLEMAA
-178 NEKSVIYLAQI
+178 EKSVIYLAQI

-194 RPYISEIGIVRDTD
+194 RPYISEIGVVIDTD

-213 YTACERGYNYYVD
+213 YTACERGYHYYVD
-226 GDIDGSEDTYT
+226 GDIDGSDDTYT
-237 LLVYKRTADVT
+237 LLVYKRTADVN

-262 KEMEELQIKDEA
+262 KEMEERQILDEA
-274 ASATYLSGDAI
+274 AFSNNLTGDTI
-285 GISGVEY
+285 GISGIEY
-292 VRVSKKPIQAKT
+292 VRVSKNPIQAQK
-304 PFYLYQTKNTSA
+304 PYYLYQTKNTSA

-321 MLYKEKLEEA
+321 MLYKEQLEEA

-344 FSSDAATNAA
+344 FSEDAATNAA
-354 TFSINEDLYS
+354 AFSANEDLYAQ
-364 RLCEDLTVCTKLPV
+364 LCEDLTVCTKLPV
-378 QYLDSVPSVQ
+378 QVLDSIPSVK
-388 TAEPITEET
+388 TAEPVTEET
-397 TTQNPEEAAE
+397 TTQKAEETIVEAPTDSVEETEEASGEETETE
-407 AQTDAAEETEALSE
+407 AAAEEITEE
-421 VNSETETIDAVTGEM
+421 TTEETTVETET
-436 EALSEVNSETEIID
+436 
-450 AVTGKTEALSE
+450 
-461 VDTQT
+461 
-466 ETIDAVT
+466 
-473 GETEAWSAV
+473 
-482 DTETETLEAVTDE
+482 
-495 PAKETTTEKETIT
+495 
-508 EATTEATTEAPAEE
+508 TTEATTQTPAGE
-522 EPKYLNILMLTPRD
+522 EPAYINILMLTPRD

-549 DNLSETPIMESDAR
+549 DHLSETPITESDAR
-563 SDRKNKLPASVFGKG
+563 SERNNELYASVFGKG

-591 SVVSAIVIRKKKL
+591 GVVSAIVIRKKKL

>member
-1 MNTKHLLRRI
+1 
-11 LSVLTAFFLA
+11 
-21 AATVIPMAVPVYA
+21 
-34 QNSRFISEVMLAAGE
+34 
-49 AAAENLEKDGWSVMM
+49 MM

-163 IVRTEKGAPADLERT
+163 IVRTVEGVPADLEMAA
-178 NEKSVIYLAQI
+178 EKSVIYLAQI

-194 RPYISEIGIVRDTD
+194 RPYISEIGVVIDTD

-213 YTACERGYNYYVD
+213 YTACERGYHYYVD
-226 GDIDGSEDTYT
+226 GDIDGSDDTYT
-237 LLVYKRTADVT
+237 LLVYKRTADVN

-262 KEMEELQIKDEA
+262 KEMEERQILDDA
-274 ASATYLSGDAI
+274 ASSTDLTGDTI
-285 GISGVEY
+285 GISGIEY
-292 VRVSKKPIQAKT
+292 VRVSKNPIQAQT
-304 PFYLYQTKNTSA
+304 PYYLYQTKNTSA

-321 MLYKEKLEEA
+321 MLYKEQLVEA
-331 QNFIF
+331 QVFLF

-344 FSSDAATNAA
+344 FSEDAATNAA
-354 TFSINEDLYS
+354 AFSANEDLYAQ
-364 RLCEDLTVCTKLPV
+364 LCEDLTVCTKLPV
-378 QYLDSVPSVQ
+378 QVLDSIPSVK
-388 TAEPITEET
+388 TAEPVTEET
-397 TTQNPEEAAE
+397 TTQKAEETIVEAPTDSVEEMDSIEETDAVEETEEASGEETETE
-407 AQTDAAEETEALSE
+407 AAAEEIAEETTEE
-421 VNSETETIDAVTGEM
+421 TTVETET
-436 EALSEVNSETEIID
+436 
-450 AVTGKTEALSE
+450 
-461 VDTQT
+461 
-466 ETIDAVT
+466 
-473 GETEAWSAV
+473 
-482 DTETETLEAVTDE
+482 
-495 PAKETTTEKETIT
+495 
-508 EATTEATTEAPAEE
+508 TTEATTQTPAGE
-522 EPKYLNILMLTPRD
+522 EPAYINILMLTPRD

-549 DNLSETPIMESDAR
+549 DHLSETPITESDAR
-563 SDRKNKLPASVFGKG
+563 SERNNELYASVFGKG

-591 SVVSAIVIRKKKL
+591 GVVSAIVIRKKKL

>member
-1 MNTKHLLRRI
+1 MNTKYLLRRI

-21 AATVIPMAVPVYA
+21 AATVIPMVIPVYA

-112 ASETDVD
+112 ASKTDVD

-144 DILRSKE
+144 DILRSTE

-163 IVRTEKGAPADLERT
+163 IVRTVEGVPADLEMAA
-178 NEKSVIYLAQI
+178 EKSVIYLAQI

-194 RPYISEIGIVRDTD
+194 RPYISEIGVVIDTD

-213 YTACERGYNYYVD
+213 YTACERGYHYYVD
-226 GDIDGSEDTYT
+226 GDIDGSDDTYT
-237 LLVYKRTADVT
+237 LLVYKRTADVN

-262 KEMEELQIKDEA
+262 KEMEERQILDDA
-274 ASATYLSGDAI
+274 ASSTDLTGDTI
-285 GISGVEY
+285 GISDIEY
-292 VRVSKKPIQAKT
+292 VRVSKNPIQAQK
-304 PFYLYQTKNTSA
+304 PYYLYQTKNTSA

-321 MLYKEKLEEA
+321 MLYKEQLEEA
-331 QNFIF
+331 QVFLF

-344 FSSDAATNAA
+344 FSEDAATNAA
-354 TFSINEDLYS
+354 AFSANEDLYAQ
-364 RLCEDLTVCTKLPV
+364 LCEDLTVCTKLPV
-378 QYLDSVPSVQ
+378 QVLDSIPSVK
-388 TAEPITEET
+388 TAEPVTEETTQKAEETTAEAPTDAVEEMDSIEETDAVEETEEASGEETETEAAAEEITEET
-397 TTQNPEEAAE
+397 T
-407 AQTDAAEETEALSE
+407 EETT
-421 VNSETETIDAVTGEM
+421 VETET
-436 EALSEVNSETEIID
+436 
-450 AVTGKTEALSE
+450 
-461 VDTQT
+461 
-466 ETIDAVT
+466 
-473 GETEAWSAV
+473 
-482 DTETETLEAVTDE
+482 
-495 PAKETTTEKETIT
+495 
-508 EATTEATTEAPAEE
+508 TTEATTQTPAGE
-522 EPKYLNILMLTPRD
+522 EPAYINILMLTPRD
-536 GLPQSVAQITGLR
+536 GLPHSVSQITGLR
-549 DNLSETPIMESDAR
+549 DPLSEKPITESDAR
-563 SDRKNKLPASVFGKG
+563 SERNNELYASVFGKG
-578 GPALVIGSIVIAA
+578 GPALVIGTIVIAA
-591 SVVSAIVIRKKKL
+591 GVVSAIVIRKKKL

>member
-21 AATVIPMAVPVYA
+21 AATVIPMVVPVYA

-163 IVRTEKGAPADLERT
+163 IVRTVEGVPADLEMAA
-178 NEKSVIYLAQI
+178 EKSVIYLAQI

-194 RPYISEIGIVRDTD
+194 RPYISEIGVVIDTD

-213 YTACERGYNYYVD
+213 YTACERGYHYYVD
-226 GDIDGSEDTYT
+226 GDIDGSDDTYT
-237 LLVYKRTADVT
+237 LLVYKRTADVN

-262 KEMEELQIKDEA
+262 KEMEERQILDDA
-274 ASATYLSGDAI
+274 ASSTDLTGDTI
-285 GISGVEY
+285 GISGIEY
-292 VRVSKKPIQAKT
+292 VRVSKNPIQAQK
-304 PFYLYQTKNTSA
+304 PYYLYQTKNTSA

-321 MLYKEKLEEA
+321 MLYKEQLEEA
-331 QNFIF
+331 QVFLF

-344 FSSDAATNAA
+344 FSEDAATNAA
-354 TFSINEDLYS
+354 AFSANEDLYAQ
-364 RLCEDLTVCTKLPV
+364 LCEDLTVCTKLPV
-378 QYLDSVPSVQ
+378 QYLDSIPSVK
-388 TAEPITEET
+388 TAEPVTEETTQKAEETTAEAPTDAVEETDSIEETDAVEETEEASGEETETEAAAEEITEET
-397 TTQNPEEAAE
+397 T
-407 AQTDAAEETEALSE
+407 EETT
-421 VNSETETIDAVTGEM
+421 VETET
-436 EALSEVNSETEIID
+436 
-450 AVTGKTEALSE
+450 
-461 VDTQT
+461 
-466 ETIDAVT
+466 
-473 GETEAWSAV
+473 
-482 DTETETLEAVTDE
+482 
-495 PAKETTTEKETIT
+495 
-508 EATTEATTEAPAEE
+508 TTEATTQTPAGE
-522 EPKYLNILMLTPRD
+522 EPAYINILMLTPRD

-549 DNLSETPIMESDAR
+549 DPLSEKPITESDAR
-563 SDRKNKLPASVFGKG
+563 SERNNELYASVFGKG

-591 SVVSAIVIRKKKL
+591 GVVSAIVIRKKKL

>member
-11 LSVLTAFFLA
+11 LSVLTAFFLT
-21 AATVIPMAVPVYA
+21 AATVIPMVVPVYA

-163 IVRTEKGAPADLERT
+163 IVRTVEGVPADLEMAA
-178 NEKSVIYLAQI
+178 EKSVIYLAQI

-194 RPYISEIGIVRDTD
+194 RPYISEIGVVIDTD

-213 YTACERGYNYYVD
+213 YTACERGYHYYVD
-226 GDIDGSEDTYT
+226 GDIDGSDDTYT
-237 LLVYKRTADVT
+237 LLVYKRTADVN

-262 KEMEELQIKDEA
+262 KEMEERQILDDA
-274 ASATYLSGDAI
+274 ASSTDLTGDTI
-285 GISGVEY
+285 GISGIEY
-292 VRVSKKPIQAKT
+292 VRVSKNPIQAQK
-304 PFYLYQTKNTSA
+304 PYYLYQTKNTSA

-321 MLYKEKLEEA
+321 MLYKEQLEEA
-331 QNFIF
+331 QVFLF

-344 FSSDAATNAA
+344 FSEDAATNAA
-354 TFSINEDLYS
+354 AFSANEDLYAQ
-364 RLCEDLTVCTKLPV
+364 LCEDLTVCTKLPV
-378 QYLDSVPSVQ
+378 QYLDSIPSVK
-388 TAEPITEET
+388 TAEPVTEET
-397 TTQNPEEAAE
+397 TTQKVEETTTE
-407 AQTDAAEETEALSE
+407 AQTDSVEETEETSE
-421 VNSETETIDAVTGEM
+421 EESD
-436 EALSEVNSETEIID
+436 
-450 AVTGKTEALSE
+450 TEAASE
-461 VDTQT
+461 EIT
-466 ETIDAVT
+466 E
-473 GETEAWSAV
+473 ET
-482 DTETETLEAVTDE
+482 TE
-495 PAKETTTEKETIT
+495 ETTTEKET
-508 EATTEATTEAPAEE
+508 TTEATTQVPTE
-522 EPKYLNILMLTPRD
+522 EPKYINILMLTPRD

-549 DNLSETPIMESDAR
+549 DNLSETPVTESDAR
-563 SDRKNKLPASVFGKG
+563 SERKNKLPASVFGKG

-591 SVVSAIVIRKKKL
+591 GVVSAIVIRKKKSE
-604 KGAK
+604 GAK

>member
-21 AATVIPMAVPVYA
+21 AATVIPMVVPVYA

-163 IVRTEKGAPADLERT
+163 IVRTAEGVPADLEMAD
-178 NEKSVIYLAQI
+178 EKSVIYLAQI

-194 RPYISEIGIVRDTD
+194 RPYISEIGVVIDTD

-213 YTACERGYNYYVD
+213 YTACERGYHYYVD
-226 GDIDGSEDTYT
+226 GDIDGSDDTYT
-237 LLVYKRTADVT
+237 LLVYKRTADVN

-262 KEMEELQIKDEA
+262 KEMEERQILDDA
-274 ASATYLSGDAI
+274 ASSTVLTGDTI
-285 GISGVEY
+285 GISGIEY
-292 VRVSKKPIQAKT
+292 VRVSKNPIQAQK
-304 PFYLYQTKNTSA
+304 PYYLYQTKNTSA

-321 MLYKEKLEEA
+321 MLYKEQLEEA
-331 QNFIF
+331 QVFLF

-344 FSSDAATNAA
+344 FSEDAATNAA
-354 TFSINEDLYS
+354 AFSANEDLYAQ
-364 RLCEDLTVCTKLPV
+364 LCEDLTVCTKLPV
-378 QYLDSVPSVQ
+378 QVLDSIPSVK
-388 TAEPITEET
+388 TAEPVTEETTQKAEETTAEAPTDAVEETDSIEETDAVEETEEASGEETETEAAAEEITEET
-397 TTQNPEEAAE
+397 T
-407 AQTDAAEETEALSE
+407 EETT
-421 VNSETETIDAVTGEM
+421 VETET
-436 EALSEVNSETEIID
+436 
-450 AVTGKTEALSE
+450 
-461 VDTQT
+461 
-466 ETIDAVT
+466 
-473 GETEAWSAV
+473 
-482 DTETETLEAVTDE
+482 
-495 PAKETTTEKETIT
+495 
-508 EATTEATTEAPAEE
+508 TTEATTQTPAGE
-522 EPKYLNILMLTPRD
+522 EPAYINILMLTPRD

-549 DNLSETPIMESDAR
+549 DHLSETPITESDAR
-563 SDRKNKLPASVFGKG
+563 SERNNELYASVFGKG

-591 SVVSAIVIRKKKL
+591 GVVSAIVIRKKKL

>member
-21 AATVIPMAVPVYA
+21 AATMIPMVVPVYA

-76 VYLAYK
+76 VYLAYR

-163 IVRTEKGAPADLERT
+163 IVRTVEGVPADLEMAA
-178 NEKSVIYLAQI
+178 EKSVIYLAQI

-194 RPYISEIGIVRDTD
+194 RPYISEIGVVIDTD

-213 YTACERGYNYYVD
+213 YTACERGYHYYVD
-226 GDIDGSEDTYT
+226 GDIDGSDDTYT
-237 LLVYKRTADVT
+237 LLVYKRTADVN

-262 KEMEELQIKDEA
+262 KEMEERQILDDA
-274 ASATYLSGDAI
+274 ASSTVLTGDTI
-285 GISGVEY
+285 GISGIEY
-292 VRVSKKPIQAKT
+292 VRVSKNPIDAQKPY
-304 PFYLYQTKNTSA
+304 YLYQTKNTSA
-316 GNPVS
+316 GNPVP
-321 MLYKEKLEEA
+321 MLYKETLEEA

-344 FSSDAATNAA
+344 FSEDAATNAA
-354 TFSINEDLYS
+354 AFSANEDLYAQ
-364 RLCEDLTVCTKLPV
+364 LCEDLTVCTKLPV
-378 QYLDSVPSVQ
+378 QVLDSIPSVK
-388 TAEPITEET
+388 TAEPVTEET
-397 TTQNPEEAAE
+397 TTQKAEETIVEAPTDSVEETEEASGEETETE
-407 AQTDAAEETEALSE
+407 AAAEEITEE
-421 VNSETETIDAVTGEM
+421 TTEETTVETET
-436 EALSEVNSETEIID
+436 
-450 AVTGKTEALSE
+450 
-461 VDTQT
+461 
-466 ETIDAVT
+466 
-473 GETEAWSAV
+473 
-482 DTETETLEAVTDE
+482 
-495 PAKETTTEKETIT
+495 
-508 EATTEATTEAPAEE
+508 TTEATTQTPAGE
-522 EPKYLNILMLTPRD
+522 EPAYINILMLTPRD

-549 DNLSETPIMESDAR
+549 DHLSETLITESDAR
-563 SDRKNKLPASVFGKG
+563 SERNNELYASVFGKG

-591 SVVSAIVIRKKKL
+591 GVVSAIVIRKKKL